1 MTLRRFW
8 RIVISS
14 DPADWIF
21 GDGTLSLAS
30 FPEIRIE
37 REDGGQDYRAPWMHP
52 QDGPAPFLF
61 MYAYWHSD
69 QFVDSLPMVQ
79 IDHGLVMPIPHRAE
93 SGYAI
98 TSLQYHLA
106 RLVNLRPQGLD
117 AYLDERAIAIVP
129 AFGLGT
135 TDFSNR
141 LRRASNSAALSRVR
155 LPSSFRRFLPTRTR
169 RSERR

>member
-1 MTLRRFW
+1 MTLRRYW
-8 RIVISS
+8 RIIISS

-21 GDGTLSLAS
+21 SDGTLSLAS

-37 REDGGQDYRAPWMHP
+37 REDGGQDYRAPWMRP

-79 IDHGLVMPIPHRAE
+79 IDHLLVMPIPHRAE
-93 SGYAI
+93 TGYAI

-106 RLVNLRPQGLD
+106 RLVNLEPQGLD
-117 AYLDERAIAIVP
+117 DYLRDQAIAIVP
-129 AFGLGT
+129 AFGLG
-135 TDFSNR
+135 SNNCPNR
-141 LRRASNSAALSRVR
+141 LRTASNSAAMYRVR
-155 LPSSFRRFLPTRTR
+155 LSSSFRRFLPTRTR
-169 RSERR
+169 RS